1 MIKDLINLDNRIFLQ
16 LNGSDSVF
24 WDSYMWY
31 VTQTVTWIPLLC
43 VLLLIVVKNS
53 QWQRTLL
60 FVTGLGLT
68 ILLAD
73 RISSGLIKPMV
84 HRWRPTHDVTFLH
97 TIDTVFGYTG
107 GRFGFVSSHAAN
119 TFALFTFVSM
129 CLRNRLAALCL
140 LLWAIVSSYSRV
152 YLGVHYP
159 GDILCGAILGVLVGF
174 IVYALYNCASRH
186 LALGR
191 QYYSTAYTS
200 SGFLISD
207 MNMLAFALFAT
218 YSLLFI
224 FSAIMALL

>member
-1 MIKDLINLDNRIFLQ
+1 MIENLISFDNRVFLQ
-16 LNGSDSVF
+16 LNGSDSLF

-31 VTQTVTWIPLLC
+31 VTKTVTWIPLLC

-60 FVTGLGLT
+60 FVAGLGLT
-68 ILLAD
+68 ILLAA
-73 RISSGLIKPMV
+73 RLSSGLIKPLV
-84 HRWRPTHDVTFLH
+84 HRWRPTHDVAFLH

-129 CLRNRLAALCL
+129 FLRNRLVALCL
-140 LLWAIVSSYSRV
+140 LLWALLSSYSRV

-159 GDILCGAILGVLVGF
+159 GDILCGAVLGILVGL
-174 IVYALYNCASRH
+174 IVYAIYSYASR
-186 LALGR
+186 LLSLGR
-191 QYYSTAYTS
+191 PYYSTAYTS

-207 MNMLAFALFAT
+207 MHMLAFALFAT

-224 FSAIMALL
+224 FSAFMAL